1 MLRHDHML
9 RLARLSL
16 TQAGKKRRGNWIDQE
31 PSFKPEGG
39 GRC

>member
-9 RLARLSL
+9 RLARLWQ
-16 TQAGKKRRGNWIDQE
+16 TRAGKRRGDWIDQE